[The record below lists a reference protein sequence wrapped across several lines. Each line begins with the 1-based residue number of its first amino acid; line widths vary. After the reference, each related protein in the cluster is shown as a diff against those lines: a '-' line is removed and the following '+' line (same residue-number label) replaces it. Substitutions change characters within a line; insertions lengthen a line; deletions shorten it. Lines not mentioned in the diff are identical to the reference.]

1 MKIAIP
7 IDNKNL
13 ESSVCQSFGRTP
25 YFLFYD
31 TDTKESYFSENDA
44 ATSQGGAGIKA
55 AQTIIDNGAKAII
68 TPRCGGNAEEVLR
81 KSGIVIYKSIP
92 GTAKQNID
100 AFIVEQLELL
110 IDFHPGFHGRMG

>member
-7 IDNKNL
+7 VNNKNL
-13 ESSVCQSFGRTP
+13 NSDVCQAFGRTP

-31 TDTKESYFSENDA
+31 TDTNECMFLENDA

-55 AQTIIDNGAKAII
+55 SQAVIDNGAKVII
-68 TPRCGGNAEEVLR
+68 TPRCGGNSEEVLR

-100 AFIVEQLELL
+100 AYVAEQLELL
-110 IDFHPGFHGRMG
+110 TDFHPGFHGRG